1 MKSSKSE
8 ITTFIMFAA
17 IIMAFLILLSII
29 MINNDRLVIDSKRNL
44 MPVSEITDYN
54 SETVKDENAPTGIRQ
69 LYTWQLDGKL
79 PNDASLVFYIIH
91 QYAEVYLD
99 GECIYSLSLASDTNI
114 GTSPASNWVIIPFS
128 EDDAGKTV
136 RIVIT
141 PVYSSASE
149 FVPQFRLGSFYLIYK
164 SAIETD
170 IIKLILVGL
179 CILIGLLLFIF
190 GFSANIIKKLTTRDL
205 MLLGMFSVL
214 LGIWKITDTQISA
227 FWFKNSS
234 FAMGYVTIAVLF
246 LLVAVLFFYIDAK
259 SPSKFKKPYKIADI
273 IASAVVLTVFICQIG
288 GYSDLRENLFIAHIM
303 IIALILF
310 ELTMEILYIRSNR
323 NVKILPAMDF
333 LVFNSCGAF
342 ADMIIWYTTGSSDN
356 AVFTLVTFV
365 LYEIHVFILR
375 SRKHSKMAY
384 IDAQTGL
391 MNKNRFI
398 EVMNECSGTKIG
410 IIMLDI
416 NSLKSINDRFGHDA
430 GDILIYNF
438 SNILRSSVPPANTI
452 CRWGGDEFTIVLPDS
467 EKSAIEGILQKISSA
482 VEAHNRTSTEDGKI
496 FYSAG
501 YALADDYP
509 KLNNMELLKIADS
522 MMYKDKSK
530 FYSSN
535 DTKR

>member
-1 MKSSKSE
+1 
-8 ITTFIMFAA
+8 MFVA
-17 IIMAFLILLSII
+17 IIMAFLILLGII
-29 MINNDRLVIDSKRNL
+29 MLNNGRLITDTERDF
-44 MPVSEITDYN
+44 MPVSDVTDYS
-54 SETVKDENAPTGIRQ
+54 SETVTDGNAPAGIRQ
-69 LYTWQLDGKL
+69 LYTWRLDGKL

-136 RIVIT
+136 KIVIT
-141 PVYSSASE
+141 PVYRSASE
-149 FVPQFRLGSFYLIYK
+149 FVPQFKLGSFYLIYK
-164 SAIETD
+164 SAISSD
-170 IIKLILVGL
+170 IIKIILAGL
-179 CILIGLLLFIF
+179 CIFIGVVLFIF

-205 MLLGMFSVL
+205 MILGIFSVL
-214 LGIWKITDTQISA
+214 LGTWKITDTQIAA
-227 FWFKNSS
+227 FWYKNSS
-234 FAMGYVTIAVLF
+234 FAMGYITIAVLF
-246 LLVAVLFFYIDAK
+246 LLVAVLFYYIDAK
-259 SPSKFKKPYKIADI
+259 SPSSFKKPYKIADI
-273 IASAVVLTVFICQIG
+273 LASAVVLTVFICQIG

-303 IIALILF
+303 IIALIIF

-342 ADMIIWYTTGSSDN
+342 ADIIIWYTTGSSDN

-365 LYEIHVFILR
+365 LYEIHVFIQR

-416 NSLKSINDRFGHDA
+416 NSLKGVNDKFGHDA

-438 SNILRSSVPPANTI
+438 SNILRSSVPPGNTI

-467 EKSAIEGILQKISSA
+467 ERSAIEVIIEKISSA
-482 VEAHNRTSTEDGKI
+482 VEMYNSSSAENGKI
-496 FYSAG
+496 SFSAG

-522 MMYKDKSK
+522 MMYKNKSK
-530 FYSSN
+530 YYSSN

>member
-8 ITTFIMFAA
+8 ITTFIMFVA
-17 IIMAFLILLSII
+17 IIMAFLILLGII
-29 MINNDRLVIDSKRNL
+29 MLNNGRLITDTERDF
-44 MPVSEITDYN
+44 MPVSDVTDYS
-54 SETVKDENAPTGIRQ
+54 SETVTDGNAPAGIRQ
-69 LYTWQLDGKL
+69 LYTWRLDGKL

-136 RIVIT
+136 KIVIT
-141 PVYSSASE
+141 PVYRSASE
-149 FVPQFRLGSFYLIYK
+149 FVPQFKLGSFYLIYK
-164 SAIETD
+164 SAISSD
-170 IIKLILVGL
+170 IIKIILAGL
-179 CILIGLLLFIF
+179 CIFIGVVLFIF

-205 MLLGMFSVL
+205 MILGIFSVL
-214 LGIWKITDTQISA
+214 LGTWKITDTQIAA
-227 FWFKNSS
+227 FWYKNSS
-234 FAMGYVTIAVLF
+234 FAMGYITIAVLF
-246 LLVAVLFFYIDAK
+246 LLVAVLFYYIDAK
-259 SPSKFKKPYKIADI
+259 SPSSFKKPYKIADI
-273 IASAVVLTVFICQIG
+273 LASAVVLTVFICQIG

-303 IIALILF
+303 IIALIIF

-342 ADMIIWYTTGSSDN
+342 ADIIIWYTTGSSDN

-365 LYEIHVFILR
+365 LYEIHVFIQR

-416 NSLKSINDRFGHDA
+416 NSLKGVNDKFGHDA

-438 SNILRSSVPPANTI
+438 SNILRSSVPPGNTI

-467 EKSAIEGILQKISSA
+467 ERSAIEVIIEKISSA
-482 VEAHNRTSTEDGKI
+482 VEMYNSSSAENGKI
-496 FYSAG
+496 SFSAG

-522 MMYKDKSK
+522 MMYKNKSK
-530 FYSSN
+530 YYSSN